1 MRKFYVF
8 NVNKET
14 SIISKESPYI
24 LFKSFESIY
33 NADRSDFNMAKTLYG
48 QLSLKFNRN
57 MLDQKIISNYK
68 DNQYYIFNGK
78 EHKYYNK
85 YKDELCNMII
95 KNSYIQVIT
104 NSSKIK
110 LLNNIKGYNLFVCDF
125 ENKDYFWLN
134 EICC

>member
-48 QLSLKFNRN
+48 QLSLKLNKS
-57 MLDQKIISNYK
+57 MLNQKLLVIIKIISI
-68 DNQYYIFNGK
+68 IFLMVKNI
-78 EHKYYNK
+78 N
-85 YKDELCNMII
+85 II
-95 KNSYIQVIT
+95 I
-104 NSSKIK
+104 
-110 LLNNIKGYNLFVCDF
+110 NIKMNYV
-125 ENKDYFWLN
+125 
-134 EICC
+134 I